1 MSDDRP
7 RVDASQPLSVSL
19 QAAVAAADEERFTSL
34 VEAVLHEP
42 DEAAVGLLAPFL
54 GESAGIGRVAAHGML
69 MLGPCALNTLLAGL
83 ASENST
89 ARLNAAWA
97 LGSMR
102 DRRAAD
108 ALLEVVT
115 DMTSTPELIEASLE
129 SLAEL
134 SERRVVPHLRE
145 LLREAEFVSHRASIC
160 RALGCIGDVSAI
172 PDILP
177 LLEADAPDERLRAA
191 EALIRLLDKRGWPV
205 LFEIL
210 RGEDRHG
217 DSMVAA
223 LRDLGD
229 LSSALT
235 SFVGDDQYQL
245 RRDAAELLGTFG
257 DTRAVPHLLDALRDI
272 NPWVRGAA
280 AYSLGRLKDR
290 RAVRH
295 LLTASEDS
303 SSWVRQCAI
312 RALGLIGDTK
322 ALRTLERFLFDADAD
337 VAAAVQEALGV
348 AGER

>member
-1 MSDDRP
+1 MSEDRP
-7 RVDASQPLSVSL
+7 RVDASQPLSASL
-19 QAAVAAADEERFTSL
+19 KAAVEAADEDRFTSL

-42 DEAAVGLLAPFL
+42 DEAAVGLLAPYL
-54 GESAGIGRVAAHGML
+54 GEGAGLGRVAAHGLL
-69 MLGPCALNTLLAGL
+69 MLGPCALDSLLAAL
-83 ASENST
+83 ASENPI

-102 DRRAAD
+102 DRQAAD
-108 ALLEVVT
+108 ALLAVVS
-115 DMTSTPELIEASLE
+115 DLAGPPELVEASLD

-134 SERRVVPHLRE
+134 SDRRVVPRLRE
-145 LLREAEFVSHRASIC
+145 LLSEAEYAPHRASIC
-160 RALGCIGDVSAI
+160 RALGCIGDVAAVREI
-172 PDILP
+172 AP
-177 LLEADAPDERLRAA
+177 LLEAEAPAERLRAA

-217 DSMVAA
+217 DSMIAA

-235 SFVGDDQYQL
+235 SFVGDDEYQL

-257 DTRAVPHLLDALRDI
+257 DARAVPQLIDALRDI

-290 RAVRH
+290 RAVKG
-295 LLTASEDS
+295 LLVAIEDS
-303 SSWVRQCAI
+303 SAWVRQCAI

-322 ALRTLERFLFDADAD
+322 ALRSLERFLFDADAD